1 MSSMWPVRLT
11 EGPVVL
17 RPLHRTDRQRWIELR
32 RRNLEWLQSW
42 EATVPDISTESAPSF
57 SAMVRRLRHEAREGR
72 TLPFVIAYNDELVG
86 QLTVGGITWG
96 SLRSCFIGYWI
107 DREHAGRGITPTAV
121 AMAVD
126 YLFERANLHRVEIN
140 IRPEN
145 IASKRVVEK
154 LGFRDE
160 GIRAQYLHIDGDWR
174 DHLSYALNAEEVPGG
189 LLQRWKAT
197 RSAAT

>member
-1 MSSMWPVRLT
+1 MSSMWPVRLI

-17 RPLHRTDRQRWIELR
+17 RPLHRTDRARWIELR

-96 SLRSCFIGYWI
+96 SLRSCFVGYWI
-107 DREHAGRGITPTAV
+107 DREYAGRGITPTAV

-126 YLFERANLHRVEIN
+126 YLFDRANLHRVEIN

-145 IASKRVVEK
+145 VASKRVVEK
-154 LGFRDE
+154 LGFREE

-174 DHLSYALNAEEVPGG
+174 DHLSYAVNAEEVPGG